1 MSNDEMLSNRKRR
14 PTHPGEFLRED
25 ILPATGLT
33 KQEFADRLGVSR
45 RAINEILKERRPVT
59 IDMALRLARM
69 FNTTPDV
76 WVNMQA
82 AVDLWEARQTNRQ
95 AYEKIKPLKVA

>member
-1 MSNDEMLSNRKRR
+1 MSNNGMLSNRKRR
-14 PTHPGEFLRED
+14 PTHPGELLRED

-33 KQEFADRLGVSR
+33 KQELADRLGVSR
-45 RAINEILKERRPVT
+45 RTISEIINERRPVT
-59 IDMALRLARM
+59 IDMALRLARV

-82 AVDLWEARQTNRQ
+82 AVDLWEASQANRQ
-95 AYEKIKPLKVA
+95 VYEKIKPLKVA

>member
-1 MSNDEMLSNRKRR
+1 MSNNGMLNNRKCR

-33 KQEFADRLGVSR
+33 KQEFADRLGLSR
-45 RAINEILKERRPVT
+45 RAINEVLNERRPVT
-59 IDMALRLARM
+59 MDLALRLARM

-76 WVNMQA
+76 WVNMQVT
-82 AVDLWEARQTNRQ
+82 VDLWEASQANRQ

>member
-1 MSNDEMLSNRKRR
+1 MSNNGLLSNRKRR

-45 RAINEILKERRPVT
+45 RTISEILNERRPVT
-59 IDMALRLARM
+59 IDMALRLARV

-76 WVNMQA
+76 WVNMQT
-82 AVDLWEARQTNRQ
+82 AVDLWEASQANRK